1 MQDHPGEGIAHLQ
14 EATSFFR
21 SKGDRGRLGWALQSL
36 GVALREQGNL
46 GRSAQQL
53 EEALEIGIEFRN
65 DIRVAFCQQ
74 ALGTLALLA
83 NDNERAEGLFTSSLH
98 SAQLCKD
105 WSTSAWALV
114 GLGDIA
120 SSRESFEEAV
130 EYYERAGRHFERLG
144 QKIDVALTLE
154 RRARAS
160 LSRADRAEGYS
171 YGLQAL
177 TLYQEVGYATGV
189 LQTLALFARH
199 ELDQGDAQKGMRLI
213 AGVHTLAN
221 GTVME
226 PSLDVRVQETILAA
240 RSQCSAG
247 RYDTLW
253 RLGRSLCLDEL
264 IELARQP
271 DAPIPLGL
279 ARQAEG

>member
-1 MQDHPGEGIAHLQ
+1 
-14 EATSFFR
+14 
-21 SKGDRGRLGWALQSL
+21 
-36 GVALREQGNL
+36 
-46 GRSAQQL
+46 
-53 EEALEIGIEFRN
+53 
-65 DIRVAFCQQ
+65 
-74 ALGTLALLA
+74 
-83 NDNERAEGLFTSSLH
+83 
-98 SAQLCKD
+98 
-105 WSTSAWALV
+105 
-114 GLGDIA
+114 
-120 SSRESFEEAV
+120 
-130 EYYERAGRHFERLG
+130 
-144 QKIDVALTLE
+144 
-154 RRARAS
+154 
-160 LSRADRAEGYS
+160 
-171 YGLQAL
+171 
-177 TLYQEVGYATGV
+177 

-199 ELDQGDAQKGMRLI
+199 ELDQGDAQKGMKLI